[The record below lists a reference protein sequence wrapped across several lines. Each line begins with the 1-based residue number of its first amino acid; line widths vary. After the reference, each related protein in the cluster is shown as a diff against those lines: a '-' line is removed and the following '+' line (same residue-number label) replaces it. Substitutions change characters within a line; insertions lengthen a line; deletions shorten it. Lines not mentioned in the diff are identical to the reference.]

1 MTLIRIFLSLLM
13 LTSAHASADNNI
25 RIVGLFSDKALV
37 IIDGQRHMLSTG
49 GKSVSGIKLLKASS
63 TSATLEVHGKARTYQ
78 LSRDMN
84 GGIQKP
90 EKAIIQ
96 IARNNLG
103 QYITRGRINNQP
115 IDLLVDTGANVLAI
129 NSMDAKR
136 LGINFQNGKPV
147 KVETASD
154 IISGYQVILQ
164 SVALGNIRVN
174 HVEATIIEGSYPD
187 IALLG
192 MSFLKHV
199 KLSEH
204 RGVMQIEA
212 NY

>member
-1 MTLIRIFLSLLM
+1 MRFSAFLLALII
-13 LTSAHASADNNI
+13 ASYSYANNI
-25 RIVGLFSDKALV
+25 RVVGLFSNKALV
-37 IIDGQRHMLSTG
+37 MIDGQRHLLTTN
-49 GKSVSGIKLLKASS
+49 GKSVAGVKLLKATS
-63 TSATLEVHGKARTYQ
+63 TSAILEVNGKAITYQ

-84 GGIQKP
+84 GGIQEP

-96 IARNNLG
+96 ISRNNRG
-103 QYITRGRINNQP
+103 QYITRGRINNHP
-115 IDLLVDTGANVLAI
+115 IDVLVDTGANVLAI
-129 NSMDAKR
+129 NSQDAKR
-136 LGINFQNGKPV
+136 LGINYQAGNPI

-154 IISGYQVILQ
+154 LVDGYQVTLQ
-164 SVALGNIRVN
+164 SVSLGSIRVN

-187 IALLG
+187 IVLLG